1 MQAQE
6 LSFKHPTDLG
16 ETGGCKEEKL
26 FRIVSK
32 PCRVPDLSMEELLCK
47 SSHKV
52 FKFSN
57 LVEI

>member
-16 ETGGCKEEKL
+16 ETEGRKEEKL

-32 PCRVPDLSMEELLCK
+32 PYRVPDLSMEELLCK

-57 LVEI
+57 LAEI